1 MTIIISDKQQQ
12 EYAGFMAETLSLFE
26 SHDIKGIAIVAL
38 TGEETLTGYWNMC
51 LKDKSIAESEIRY
64 DVIDGLILANK
75 DRYFSEEV

>member
-26 SHDIKGIAIVAL
+26 NHDIKGVAIVAL
-38 TGEETLTGYWNMC
+38 TDEETLTGYWNMC

-64 DVIDGLILANK
+64 DVIDSFLLVNK
-75 DRYFSEEV
+75 DRYLRE